1 MHRFAIALLVAAAA
15 CGGKGKKASTAGA
28 GSGSQAIYA
37 KKTLLSWGLEPSAN
51 GSAAGTD
58 VFLQLTDETG
68 KQTSYPLGTY
78 QGECK
83 VATPAAEMKAV
94 GAVQCMTGGT
104 GIELDAVVDG
114 ETVIV
119 LEGHSDV
126 GVAPDPMA
134 REEVTRAHASPG
146 SAVVLK

>member
-1 MHRFAIALLVAAAA
+1 MHRLAIPLLLVAAAA
-15 CGGKGKKASTAGA
+15 CSGKAKQGSTTA

-37 KKTLLSWGLEPSAN
+37 KKTLLSWGIEP
-51 GSAAGTD
+51 GGGAAD

-68 KQTSYPLGTY
+68 KQTSYPLGNY

-83 VATPAAEMKAV
+83 VVTPAAEMKAV

-104 GIELDAVVDG
+104 GIELDAVIDG
-114 ETVIV
+114 EQVIV
-119 LEGHSDV
+119 LKGHADT

-134 REEVTRAHASPG
+134 REEVTRVSAPPG
-146 SAVVLK
+146 SAVVTQ

>member
-1 MHRFAIALLVAAAA
+1 MHRLAIALVLVAA
-15 CGGKGKKASTAGA
+15 CSGKAKQAPTTA

-37 KKTLLSWGLEPSAN
+37 KKTLLSWGIEPS
-51 GSAAGTD
+51 GSAAD

-83 VATPAAEMKAV
+83 IVTPAPEMKAV

-104 GIELDAVVDG
+104 GVELDAVVDG
-114 ETVIV
+114 EHVIV
-119 LEGHSDV
+119 LKGKVDV

-134 REEVTRAHASPG
+134 REEVTRVAAPPG
-146 SAVVLK
+146 SAVVLQ

>member
-1 MHRFAIALLVAAAA
+1 MNRMVIALLVAAAA
-15 CGGKGKKASTAGA
+15 CGGKGKKAATAGA

-37 KKTLLSWGLEPSAN
+37 KKTLLSWGIEPS
-51 GSAAGTD
+51 GSGAD

-68 KQTSYPLGTY
+68 KQTSYPLGSY

-83 VATPAAEMKAV
+83 VVTPVAEMKAV

-114 ETVIV
+114 ETVII
-119 LEGHSDV
+119 LKGHSDV

-134 REEVTRAHASPG
+134 REEVTRASAPPG